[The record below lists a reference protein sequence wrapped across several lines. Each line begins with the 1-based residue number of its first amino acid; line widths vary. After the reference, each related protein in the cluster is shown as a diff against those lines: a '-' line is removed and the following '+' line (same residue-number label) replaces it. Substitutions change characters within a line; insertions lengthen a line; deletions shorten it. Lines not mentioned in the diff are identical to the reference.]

1 MLLDV
6 SHISQIPA
14 SPAKRNILRA
24 VTHFEK
30 KTGIALKSRRWY
42 VVASMSSE
50 YSKAFPEALAEV
62 VGTRDCSPCGYRVEF
77 DAALAS
83 EIWLVCDGRCV
94 MWSRL

>member
-30 KTGIALKSRRWY
+30 KTGIDLKGRRWY

-50 YSKAFPEALAEV
+50 YSKTFPEALAEV
-62 VGTRDCSPCGYRVEF
+62 VGTVDCSPCGYRVEF

-83 EIWLVCDGRCV
+83 EIWLACDERCV

>member
-24 VTHFEK
+24 ITVFEK
-30 KTGIALKSRRWY
+30 KTGIDLKNRRWY
-42 VVASMSSE
+42 VVRSLSSDTA
-50 YSKAFPEALAEV
+50 KPFPEALEEV
-62 VGTRDCSPCGYRVEF
+62 ITDRNCSPCGYRVVF

-83 EIWLVCDGRCV
+83 EIWLACDERCV

>member
-1 MLLDV
+1 MLID
-6 SHISQIPA
+6 ISQIPA
-14 SPAKRNILRA
+14 SRAKRNILRA

-30 KTGIALKSRRWY
+30 KTGIDLKGRRWY

-50 YSKAFPEALAEV
+50 YSKTFPEALAEV
-62 VGTRDCSPCGYRVEF
+62 VGTVDCAPCGYRVEF

-83 EIWLVCDGRCV
+83 EIWLACDERCV